1 MPFLAVMILGV
12 LSFILLLWHI
22 IIDFWMLSHIS
33 IPRIRILV
41 DSRTN
46 PLGHG
51 ANASLWVSGQSAS
64 IFEVCSMAFRRD
76 AEGLFSHV
84 AFTWFLFQSDHWS
97 CGMSWQ
103 SCPDAM
109 FKYSRLSA
117 QFRAIKYIVVAMLP
131 TSLSFSRTFW

>member
-51 ANASLWVSGQSAS
+51 VNASLWVSGQSAS
-64 IFEVCSMAFRRD
+64 IFLRSAAPHSEEMQGGCFLVLPSSGFCFRVTT
-76 AEGLFSHV
+76 GLV
-84 AFTWFLFQSDHWS
+84 E
-97 CGMSWQ
+97 
-103 SCPDAM
+103 
-109 FKYSRLSA
+109 
-117 QFRAIKYIVVAMLP
+117 
-131 TSLSFSRTFW
+131 